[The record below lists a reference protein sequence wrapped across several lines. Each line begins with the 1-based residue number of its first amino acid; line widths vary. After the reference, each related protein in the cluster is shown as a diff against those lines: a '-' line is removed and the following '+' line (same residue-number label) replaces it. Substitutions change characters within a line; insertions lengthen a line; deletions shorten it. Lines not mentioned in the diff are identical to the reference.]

1 MSTATTSDKFTSDK
15 FTQIRGELRALLGSL
30 SSLSHGSD
38 LWITTTHPGGGATA
52 LYRLNL
58 DSGDLQV
65 APLGG
70 GAVAI
75 IADDSNVFLA
85 GTDGYIYRGD
95 DKGKALKA
103 IGAKLDPAPTG
114 LALAV
119 KDHLA
124 VVCGKE
130 LVIVARKDGK
140 EIQRLPLNE
149 IGSAITSDPSGVW
162 LVVGGDRG
170 SLSVFDCEDKDRY
183 FAAESKKMHEGAV
196 TGLLFEPEEL
206 RVMSVGNDNR
216 LLLTHVR
223 GQLEAEDRGGKN
235 GHSDRTTA
243 LIPGVADKFYTAG
256 QDSTIKTWTRGS
268 GQRRPSTQ
276 KDGLA
281 KINALALAEFKGR
294 PCLVAACTDKTLRV
308 FPVDAGGKVGDRVQ
322 LFHGA
327 HAWAEYELKR
337 RDPKLREV
345 SLRTLAG
352 WNDADSLDLLGAR
365 VSQDE
370 DHGLK
375 VLATELLGAS
385 GSPRAVKLLEPLLQA
400 SEESVRMAALA
411 GLRKLEGDTSLRVL
425 DLALAAQKRDVGVAA
440 VEALTD
446 LARKDDL
453 ALAKLT
459 AALGQNPREVRLA
472 ALVALE
478 ALHPANSPEAE
489 LVALRAKQADIRR
502 TALVRFYQRDMLGE
516 AEVQA
521 ALRRFSADAD
531 AGVRQAAFLV
541 SLLATPKLAAAL
553 RFRDKQIHRLLH
565 DIETAPDP
573 TAEVK
578 AAAAKAEAKKDGKK
592 DSKPSDD
599 DLPKAKKVE
608 ISEVSEADKRPL
620 LEAMASRA
628 LDTCLAGAT
637 GLAALQDPR
646 ALGTLLQLSRE
657 TTASVRVETCKA
669 LAELGDP
676 RGAARLRLMLRDS
689 DASVRDAAFTALVRL
704 EDSLPLAVAAA
715 GLGADHEDVRRRG
728 LDLLVKQIKKSREPA
743 AIGLLERALGDAGK
757 TVRSE
762 AFKAALS
769 LEVGGPAAGS
779 LRFALKSL
787 HADVRRE
794 VLNEVVGQISQAW
807 AWPLL
812 IELLGDP
819 DPGVRKEAFDFALK
833 RTKGIGLEPLS
844 AALSGKYADLRVE
857 ATKVLAKRKAAGTH
871 ELLVKAVD
879 DDDETVRQLAVDALL
894 VAEGDQA
901 LTAAMAS
908 KHPDVVV
915 RAAGA
920 RAVHGDAAA
929 RAPLVLM
936 IAEPEPETPAL
947 RPKWQA
953 RVVLALAGL
962 AELGDPAASS
972 AVLPLLQHKESKIR
986 QAAATALAW
995 MARPGNANAIFALQ
1009 AALQH
1014 SDPAVQAEAALGLAA
1029 CGDATGSSIIFTAGK
1044 NAPGPEQGLLAA
1056 LALGADDAFIAYLD
1070 HSNDR
1075 LRDKALLLVLMR
1087 EMVENDGVPDRCLAA
1102 LASAHPR
1109 VRLVAAQALEHFGD
1123 DAAFAKFVTDMVN
1136 DRGEGKTKWTIS
1148 SETVRAIAQLVTFG
1162 DAKGNPQ
1169 LKVRAARLL
1178 GALAE
1183 DKQETFDRQWATFSR
1198 RHAEKIAEVAQQ
1210 ASKRPAS
1217 KPAYAPEE
1225 LRQVVFGAYA
1235 ALSRL
1240 PGGTAEMRI
1249 RQTAISRLLTVA
1261 SGGKDKKKA
1270 SSDVSAVQSV
1280 LVLALG
1286 DPQQAVRKQAFDGL
1300 KAIGMEPASLAAE
1313 ALSSGQRD
1321 TGALGLALL
1330 AQLPGSG
1337 KGAKG
1342 LKVLEDVL
1350 VNRDDGLEQEAAKLL
1365 ATLLASQA
1373 VPSTTPSATS
1383 TAKPAEG
1390 ESDAMTAARRD
1401 AWVHVHTLALGAR
1414 SEALR
1419 QAAVSGLAG
1428 HYEADGQGPAAKAL
1442 RGSLGSKYRAQ
1453 RFAAAE
1459 QLATKKDAA
1468 GFEVLVEKLRS
1479 DQPNEQSE
1487 AIRAL
1492 QRMGDPRATAAFMDR
1507 IDNDPAGSA
1516 RVDELI
1522 KAVGSFAQ
1530 VSDAPR
1536 VLAYVDTPK
1545 RRAAAFAALLAISGH
1560 DQRIDDPE
1568 DEGALGGSKPIV
1580 ASDDNDDDDDDNDD
1594 DDNDDDDDDDDDDVA
1609 SFSNDDDD
1617 DDDDDVPATFQAD
1630 WEKKQRPRH
1639 DEVLVQ
1645 VAEAARRLS
1654 DDRQLQAIA
1663 LAMRW
1668 ARGKELDAALAP
1680 LLTYPKPEIA
1690 RKATEAIGWRLRKRG
1705 GPAEPLLAALKSADA
1720 EISFLA
1726 AEGLALAG
1734 RGDGVNVLLTSVDL
1748 VPDIGLRK
1756 RAVKALGAL
1765 ADIRALDSL
1774 LRFVGED
1781 GHALQDEAAEALGH
1795 MGKAAEQQP
1804 GQSDRIFA
1812 VLAKLAVGTGT
1823 AAQRALIGLRW
1834 FGTHEAWSQIRGR
1847 VRDDN
1852 WSVRQ
1857 TVARLL
1863 EFDADPHTRALI
1875 GERLREESF
1884 NGVANALAH
1893 SLRKLYGADSLEPDY
1908 MYLQAQ
1914 QVTLE
1919 KDTLERLRK
1928 RGDPARMLE
1937 LLPRIKR
1944 NEYVAP
1950 VMQILLSRTPLPID
1964 AAAPH
1969 LGSVHPRVAA
1979 VAAEIVGRV
1988 GPAAAK
1994 AHGKRL
2000 TEVLKAARETWLAE
2014 YARFADG
2021 KPTRIDEVEPA
2032 YRSAL
2037 WAAGRLDV
2045 AADELVSALTL
2056 AEGTA
2061 FPARGRALRRQAAL
2075 SLADGAGGKA
2085 GLEALRSVLKD
2096 SHDAELRS
2104 IAAAGLAQHDT
2115 GKGALAKL
2123 VPAVLDDGPSLAR
2136 LVGPDALPALRA
2148 AAGDPHRQGIVLRHL
2163 VAQADSAGVVK
2174 ALADTKH
2181 ETARLGLVEALGK
2194 LADTAAIAA
2203 LRKLGS
2209 DEAEDEELRKAA
2221 WRALR
2226 RAKRI
2231 VKAGPEGAR
2240 VRHSRWEV
2248 QP

>member
-15 FTQIRGELRALLGSL
+15 YTQIRGDLRALLAVPG
-30 SSLSHGSD
+30 HGAD
-38 LWITTTHPGGGATA
+38 LWIVTTHPQGAATA
-52 LYRLNL
+52 LYRLNV

-65 APLGG
+65 APLGA
-70 GAVAI
+70 GAVAL
-75 IADDSNVFLA
+75 IADDSNLFVA
-85 GTDGYIYRGD
+85 GTDGHIYRGGLD
-95 DKGKALKA
+95 GKAVKA
-103 IGAKLDPAPTG
+103 LGAKLDPAPTG
-114 LALAV
+114 LALAS
-119 KDHLA
+119 KDRLA

-130 LVIVARKDGK
+130 LVVVQRKDGK
-140 EIQRLPLNE
+140 ELQRLPLNE
-149 IGSAITSDPSGVW
+149 IGASIASDPSGVW

-183 FAAESKKMHEGAV
+183 FAAESKKLHEGAV

-223 GQLEAEDRGGKN
+223 GPLEAEDRGGKN

-243 LIPGVADKFYTAG
+243 LIAGVADKFYTAG

-281 KINALALAEFKGR
+281 KINALALAELKGR
-294 PCLVAACTDKTLRV
+294 PCLVAACVDKTLRV

-337 RDPKLREV
+337 RDPKLREA

-352 WNDADSLDLLGAR
+352 WNDADSLDLLSAR

-400 SEESVRMAALA
+400 NEEAVRMAALT
-411 GLRKLEGDTSLRVL
+411 GLRKLEGPTSLRIL

-440 VEALTD
+440 VEALTE

-478 ALHPANSPEAE
+478 ALHPAKSPEAE

-502 TALVRFYQRDMLGE
+502 TALVRFYQRDMLDT

-592 DSKPSDD
+592 DSKPIDD
-599 DLPKAKKVE
+599 DLPKAKKVD
-608 ISEVSEADKRPL
+608 ISDVSEADKRPL

-676 RGAARLRLMLRDS
+676 RGAARLRLMLRDT

-704 EDSLPLAVAAA
+704 EDAVPLAVAAA

-728 LDLLVKQIKKSREPA
+728 LDLLVKHIKKNREPT
-743 AIGLLERALGDAGK
+743 AISLLERALGDAGK

-769 LEVGGPAAGS
+769 LEVGGPGAGS

-794 VLNEVVGQISQAW
+794 VLNEVLGQISQSW

-812 IELLGDP
+812 LEMLADP
-819 DPGVRKEAFDFALK
+819 DPAVRKEAFDFALK

-879 DDDETVRQLAVDALL
+879 DEDETVRQLAVDALL

-908 KHPDVVV
+908 KYPDVVV
-915 RAAGA
+915 RAASA
-920 RAVHGDAAA
+920 RAVHGDASA
-929 RAPLVLM
+929 RAPLVAM
-936 IAEPEPETPAL
+936 IAEAEPETPAL
-947 RPKWQA
+947 RPKWLD
-953 RVVLALAGL
+953 RVVRALSGL

-972 AVLPLLQHKESKIR
+972 AVLPLLQHKEAKIR

-1029 CGDATGSSIIFTAGK
+1029 CGDASGASIIFTAGK
-1044 NAPGPEQGLLAA
+1044 NAPAPELGLLAA
-1056 LALGADDAFIAYLD
+1056 LALGADDAFVSYLD
-1070 HSNDR
+1070 HNKDR

-1087 EMVENDGVPDRCLAA
+1087 EMVEADGVPDRCLAA

-1123 DAAFAKFVTDMVN
+1123 DTAFAQFVTDMVN
-1136 DRGEGKTKWTIS
+1136 DRGEGKTRWTIPG
-1148 SETVRAIAQLVTFG
+1148 ETVQTIAEVITFG
-1162 DAKGNPQ
+1162 DGKGNPQ

-1178 GALAE
+1178 DALAE
-1183 DKQETFDRQWATFSR
+1183 EKQETFDRQWATFSR
-1198 RHAEKIAEVAQQ
+1198 RFAEKIAAVHTQ
-1210 ASKRPAS
+1210 ASKCPPG

-1240 PGGTAEMRI
+1240 PGGNAEMRI
-1249 RQTAISRLLTVA
+1249 RQTAISRLLAVA
-1261 SGGKDKKKA
+1261 PGGKEKSKKPGA
-1270 SSDVSAVQSV
+1270 EQSAVQSV

-1300 KAIGMEPASLAAE
+1300 KAIGMDPAALAAE
-1313 ALSSGQRD
+1313 ALATGQRD
-1321 TGALGLALL
+1321 AGALGLALL

-1365 ATLLASQA
+1365 ASLLASQA
-1373 VPSTTPSATS
+1373 APATPASTPTV
-1383 TAKPAEG
+1383 AKPGEG
-1390 ESDAMTAARRD
+1390 ESEAMTAARRD
-1401 AWVHVHTLALGAR
+1401 AWVQVHTLALGAR
-1414 SEALR
+1414 SEVLR
-1419 QAAVSGLAG
+1419 QTAVSGLAG
-1428 HYEADGQGPAAKAL
+1428 HYEPGGAGPAAKAL
-1442 RGSLGSKYRAQ
+1442 RDALASKYRAQ

-1468 GFEVLVEKLRS
+1468 AFDVLVEKLRS
-1479 DQPNEQSE
+1479 DQASEQSE

-1492 QRMGDPRATAAFMDR
+1492 QRLGDPRATAAFMNR
-1507 IDNDPAGSA
+1507 IDDDPAGSA
-1516 RVDELI
+1516 RIDELI
-1522 KAVGSFAQ
+1522 KAVGTFAQ
-1530 VSDAPR
+1530 VSDATR

-1560 DQRIDDPE
+1560 DQRIEDPE
-1568 DEGALGGSKPIV
+1568 DEGARSSV
-1580 ASDDNDDDDDDNDD
+1580 TVVDNDDDDDEP
-1594 DDNDDDDDDDDDDVA
+1594 V
-1609 SFSNDDDD
+1609 
-1617 DDDDDVPATFQAD
+1617 FQAD

-1639 DEVLVQ
+1639 DQVLVQ
-1645 VAEAARRLS
+1645 IAEAARRLS

-1663 LAMRW
+1663 LPLRW
-1668 ARGKELDAALAP
+1668 ARGKEIDAALAP
-1680 LLTYPKPEIA
+1680 LVTYPKPEIA

-1705 GPAEPLLAALKSADA
+1705 GPADPLLAALKSQDP
-1720 EISFLA
+1720 EIAFLA

-1734 RGDGVNVLLTSVDL
+1734 RGDGVGVLLTSSDL
-1748 VPDIGLRK
+1748 MPDLGMRR

-1765 ADIRALDSL
+1765 ADIRALDTL
-1774 LRFVGED
+1774 LRFVNED

-1795 MGKAAEQQP
+1795 MAKAAEQQP
-1804 GQSDRIFA
+1804 GQVDKIFA
-1812 VLAKLAVGTGT
+1812 ILAKLAAGTGT
-1823 AAQRALIGLRW
+1823 AAQRALVGLRW
-1834 FGTHEAWSQIRGR
+1834 FGTREAWQLVRGR
-1847 VRDDN
+1847 VKDDN
-1852 WSVRQ
+1852 FAVRQ

-1863 EFDADPHTRALI
+1863 EYDTDPHTRELI
-1875 GERLREESF
+1875 GERLREETYSSI
-1884 NGVANALAH
+1884 ATALAH

-1908 MYLQAQ
+1908 VFLQAHQ
-1914 QVTLE
+1914 GNLE
-1919 KDTLERLRK
+1919 KDTLERLRR
-1928 RGDPARMLE
+1928 RGDPARLLE

-1944 NEYVAP
+1944 KEHLEP
-1950 VMQILLSRTPLPID
+1950 ILQILLSRTPLPID
-1964 AAAPH
+1964 AAVPQ
-1969 LGSVHPRVAA
+1969 LGSTHPRVAA
-1979 VAAEIVGRV
+1979 VAAEIVGRA

-2000 TEVLKAARETWLAE
+2000 TEVLGAARERWLAE
-2014 YARFADG
+2014 YTRLGEG
-2021 KPTRIDEVEPA
+2021 KPTKIDEVEPA

-2045 AADELVSALTL
+2045 AADELVAALTL
-2056 AEGTA
+2056 ADGTA
-2061 FPARGRALRRQAAL
+2061 FPARARLLRRQAAL

-2085 GLEALRSVLKD
+2085 GLEALRAVLKD
-2096 SHDAELRS
+2096 SHDAELRG
-2104 IAAAGLAQHDT
+2104 IAASGLAQQDT

-2136 LVGPDALPALRA
+2136 IVTADVLPALRIA
-2148 AAGDPHRQGIVLRHL
+2148 AADSHRQGTVLRHL
-2163 VAQADSAGVVK
+2163 VALGDSAGVLK
-2174 ALADTKH
+2174 ALPDAKH

-2194 LADTAAIAA
+2194 IADEPAMAA
-2203 LRKLGS
+2203 LRKLGA
-2209 DEAEDEELRKAA
+2209 DESEDEELRKAA

-2226 RAKRI
+2226 RAKRN
-2231 VKAGPEGAR
+2231 AAERSSPRAR
-2240 VRHSRWEV
+2240 HGRWEV

>member
-1 MSTATTSDKFTSDK
+1 
-15 FTQIRGELRALLGSL
+15 
-30 SSLSHGSD
+30 
-38 LWITTTHPGGGATA
+38 
-52 LYRLNL
+52 
-58 DSGDLQV
+58 
-65 APLGG
+65 
-70 GAVAI
+70 
-75 IADDSNVFLA
+75 
-85 GTDGYIYRGD
+85 
-95 DKGKALKA
+95 
-103 IGAKLDPAPTG
+103 
-114 LALAV
+114 
-119 KDHLA
+119 
-124 VVCGKE
+124 
-130 LVIVARKDGK
+130 
-140 EIQRLPLNE
+140 
-149 IGSAITSDPSGVW
+149 
-162 LVVGGDRG
+162 
-170 SLSVFDCEDKDRY
+170 
-183 FAAESKKMHEGAV
+183 
-196 TGLLFEPEEL
+196 
-206 RVMSVGNDNR
+206 
-216 LLLTHVR
+216 
-223 GQLEAEDRGGKN
+223 
-235 GHSDRTTA
+235 
-243 LIPGVADKFYTAG
+243 
-256 QDSTIKTWTRGS
+256 
-268 GQRRPSTQ
+268 
-276 KDGLA
+276 
-281 KINALALAEFKGR
+281 
-294 PCLVAACTDKTLRV
+294 
-308 FPVDAGGKVGDRVQ
+308 KVGDRVQ

-345 SLRTLAG
+345 SLRMLAS

-400 SEESVRMAALA
+400 GEEAVRMAALA
-411 GLRKLEGDTSLRVL
+411 GLRKLEGPTSLRVL

-440 VEALTD
+440 VEALTE

-453 ALAKLT
+453 ALARLT

-478 ALHPANSPEAE
+478 ALHPDKSPEAE

-502 TALVRFYQRDMLGE
+502 TALIRFYQRDRLDE

-521 ALRRFSADAD
+521 ALRRFSAVAD

-578 AAAAKAEAKKDGKK
+578 AAAAKKESKK

-599 DLPKAKKVE
+599 DLPKAKKVD
-608 ISEVSEADKRPL
+608 IADVSEADKRPL

-704 EDSLPLAVAAA
+704 EDSVPLAVAAA
-715 GLGADHEDVRRRG
+715 GLGAEHEDVRRRG

-743 AIGLLERALGDAGK
+743 AISLLERALGDAGK

-794 VLNEVVGQISQAW
+794 VLNEVIGQISQAW

-844 AALSGKYADLRVE
+844 AALAGKYADLRVE
-857 ATKVLAKRKAAGTH
+857 ATRVLAKRKAAGTH

-879 DDDETVRQLAVDALL
+879 DEDETVRQLAVDALL
-894 VAEGDQA
+894 VAEGDEA

-920 RAVHGDAAA
+920 RAVHGDSSA
-929 RAPLVLM
+929 RAPLVTM

-947 RPKWQA
+947 RPKWLD
-953 RVVLALAGL
+953 RVVRALAGL

-972 AVLPLLQHKESKIR
+972 AVLPLLQHKEAKIR

-995 MARPGNANAIFALQ
+995 MARPGNSNAIFALQ

-1014 SDPAVQAEAALGLAA
+1014 SDPAVQAEAALGLAS
-1029 CGDATGSSIIFTAGK
+1029 CGDATGASIIFTAGK
-1044 NAPGPEQGLLAA
+1044 NAPSPEQGLLAA

-1070 HSNDR
+1070 HAKDR

-1087 EMVENDGVPDRCLAA
+1087 EMVEGDGVPDRCLAA

-1136 DRGEGKTKWTIS
+1136 DRGEGKTRWTIAES
-1148 SETVRAIAQLVTFG
+1148 TVRTIAEVVTFG
-1162 DAKGNPQ
+1162 DGKGNPQ

-1178 GALAE
+1178 DALAE

-1198 RHAEKIAEVAQQ
+1198 RFATKIAEVHQQ
-1210 ASKRPAS
+1210 ASKRPPS
-1217 KPAYAPEE
+1217 PPAYAPEE

-1240 PGGTAEMRI
+1240 PGGNAEMRI
-1249 RQTAISRLLTVA
+1249 RQTAISRLLA
-1261 SGGKDKKKA
+1261 SASAGKSKKA
-1270 SSDVSAVQSV
+1270 PDISAVQSV

-1300 KAIGMEPASLAAE
+1300 KAIGMEPAALAGE
-1313 ALSSGQRD
+1313 ALSTGQRD

-1330 AQLPGSG
+1330 AQLPGAG

-1365 ATLLASQA
+1365 ATLLIAQA
-1373 VPSTTPSATS
+1373 
-1383 TAKPAEG
+1383 TAGTKTAAPAEG
-1390 ESDAMTAARRD
+1390 ESEAVTAARRD
-1401 AWVHVHTLALGAR
+1401 AWVRVHTLALGAR

-1428 HYEADGQGPAAKAL
+1428 HYEADGQGPAAQAL
-1442 RGSLGSKYRAQ
+1442 RGALGSKYRAQ

-1468 GFEVLVEKLRS
+1468 AFDVLVEKLRS
-1479 DQPNEQSE
+1479 DQANEQSE

-1492 QRMGDPRATAAFMDR
+1492 QRLGDPRATAAFMNR
-1507 IDNDPAGSA
+1507 IDDDPAGSA

-1522 KAVGSFAQ
+1522 KAVGGFAQ
-1530 VSDAPR
+1530 VSDVPR

-1545 RRAAAFAALLAISGH
+1545 RRAAAFTALLAISGH
-1560 DQRIDDPE
+1560 DQRIEDPE
-1568 DEGALGGSKPIV
+1568 DEGALGSSTPVIV
-1580 ASDDNDDDDDDNDD
+1580 ADDDDDDNDY
-1594 DDNDDDDDDDDDDVA
+1594 DDDDDDDDDDDISV
-1609 SFSNDDDD
+1609 DDDD
-1617 DDDDDVPATFQAD
+1617 DDDAPAAFQAD

-1645 VAEAARRLS
+1645 IAEAARRLS

-1663 LAMRW
+1663 LPMRW
-1668 ARGKELDAALAP
+1668 ARSKELDAALAP

-1705 GPAEPLLAALKSADA
+1705 GPAEPLLGALKSPDPELA
-1720 EISFLA
+1720 FLA

-1734 RGDGVNVLLTSVDL
+1734 RGDGVGVLLTSVDL
-1748 VPDIGLRK
+1748 MPDLNLRK

-1765 ADIRALDSL
+1765 ADIRALDTL

-1795 MGKAAEQQP
+1795 LGQSGKAGEQP
-1804 GQSDRIFA
+1804 GQADKIFGI
-1812 VLAKLAVGTGT
+1812 LSKLAAGSGT
-1823 AAQRALIGLRW
+1823 AAQRALVGLRW
-1834 FGTHEAWSQIRGR
+1834 FGTRDAWGLVRGR
-1847 VRDDN
+1847 ARDEN
-1852 WSVRQ
+1852 FGVRQ

-1863 EFDADPHTRALI
+1863 EFDADPHTRELI
-1875 GERLREESF
+1875 GERLRVETYAGIAS
-1884 NGVANALAH
+1884 ALAH

-1908 MYLQAQ
+1908 
-1914 QVTLE
+1914 V
-1919 KDTLERLRK
+1919 
-1928 RGDPARMLE
+1928 
-1937 LLPRIKR
+1937 
-1944 NEYVAP
+1944 
-1950 VMQILLSRTPLPID
+1950 
-1964 AAAPH
+1964 
-1969 LGSVHPRVAA
+1969 
-1979 VAAEIVGRV
+1979 
-1988 GPAAAK
+1988 
-1994 AHGKRL
+1994 
-2000 TEVLKAARETWLAE
+2000 
-2014 YARFADG
+2014 F
-2021 KPTRIDEVEPA
+2021 
-2032 YRSAL
+2032 
-2037 WAAGRLDV
+2037 
-2045 AADELVSALTL
+2045 
-2056 AEGTA
+2056 
-2061 FPARGRALRRQAAL
+2061 
-2075 SLADGAGGKA
+2075 
-2085 GLEALRSVLKD
+2085 
-2096 SHDAELRS
+2096 
-2104 IAAAGLAQHDT
+2104 
-2115 GKGALAKL
+2115 
-2123 VPAVLDDGPSLAR
+2123 
-2136 LVGPDALPALRA
+2136 
-2148 AAGDPHRQGIVLRHL
+2148 
-2163 VAQADSAGVVK
+2163 
-2174 ALADTKH
+2174 
-2181 ETARLGLVEALGK
+2181 
-2194 LADTAAIAA
+2194 
-2203 LRKLGS
+2203 
-2209 DEAEDEELRKAA
+2209 
-2221 WRALR
+2221 
-2226 RAKRI
+2226 
-2231 VKAGPEGAR
+2231 
-2240 VRHSRWEV
+2240 
-2248 QP
+2248 